1 MPNATAYGLADL
13 YSITRP
19 GKRCV
24 VNALGA
30 LEELPNNSFGLT
42 YDPATLAPAGLLVED
57 QTTNFVRNTRCE
69 GITPGVVSSG
79 GSLPTNWNRGGGAA
93 PVTTEVIGGGS
104 DRGIPYVDLRCSS
117 AGITSGD
124 VVTFFFEIA
133 STFPVTLGDWSTF
146 SAYLSVLSGEI
157 PTGGG
162 STTLA
167 IQELDSAFATLR
179 TDQTPITIPKAAAV
193 PFPAS
198 RISATAAMQ
207 TAGVAFSRPYLRINP
222 GLGVAFDFVLRIGL
236 PQSERYAFP
245 STPVLPPAGAPA
257 VASRLAETVRLDLSK
272 VAFANLGSSVV
283 WRGRIGTL
291 ARFPGAVPAF
301 RGLFNFHDGSAVN
314 YMGAAI
320 NFSGALSL
328 RWAVGGTAAISTIA
342 TGLTEGQEIVLR
354 MTWGPNFVAGS
365 VNGGPAVVGA
375 LAGTPIGLNGLALG
389 CLSANGSNRWC
400 GTIAQFDIIPRTV
413 SAAELPTLSA

>member
-13 YSITRP
+13 YSMTRP

-24 VNALGA
+24 YNALGA
-30 LEELPNNSFGLT
+30 LEELANNSFGLT
-42 YDPATLAPAGLLVED
+42 YDPTTLAPAGLLIED
-57 QTTNFVRNTRCE
+57 QTTNFIRNTRCE
-69 GITPGVVSSG
+69 GIALGVVSSG
-79 GSLPTNWNRGGGAA
+79 GTLPTNWNRGGGAA
-93 PVTTEVIGGGS
+93 PVTTEVVGGGT
-104 DRGIPYVDLRCSS
+104 DRGIPYVDIRCSS

-124 VVTFFFEIA
+124 VVTFFFEIG

-146 SAYLSVLSGEI
+146 SIFLSVLSGEI

-167 IQELDSAFATLR
+167 IQELDTAFGTLR
-179 TDQTPITIPKAAAV
+179 TDQLSITIPKASAV
-193 PFPAS
+193 PFPDS
-198 RISATAAMQ
+198 RISSTTAMQ

-222 GLGVAFDFVLRIGL
+222 GLGVAFDFVLRIGQ

-245 STPVLPPAGAPA
+245 SSPTMPPAGAPA
-257 VASRLAETVRLDLSK
+257 VASRLAETMRLDMSK
-272 VAFANLGSSVV
+272 IAFANLGSSVV
-283 WRGRIGTL
+283 FRGRIGTL

-301 RGLFNFHDGSAVN
+301 RGLFNFHDGTSTN
-314 YMGAAI
+314 YMAAAI
-320 NFSGALSL
+320 NYSGALSL
-328 RWAVGGTAAISTIA
+328 RWAVGGSAAISTIV
-342 TGLTEGQEIVLR
+342 TGLTEGQEIILR
-354 MTWGPNFVAGS
+354 MSWGPNFVAGS

-375 LAGTPIGLNGLALG
+375 LAGTPLGLNGLALG
-389 CLSANGSNRWC
+389 CLSANGSNRFH